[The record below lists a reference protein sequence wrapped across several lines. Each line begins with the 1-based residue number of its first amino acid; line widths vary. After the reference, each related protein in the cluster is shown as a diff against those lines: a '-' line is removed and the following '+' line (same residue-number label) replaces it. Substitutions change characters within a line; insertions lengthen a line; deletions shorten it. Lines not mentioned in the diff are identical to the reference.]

1 LQYLQNNVI
10 IYHYMSEQ
18 KIILPSK
25 PKAILEDGNK
35 GVFEIDGLVPG
46 YGYTLGN
53 SLRRII
59 LSSLPGAAITAVKI
73 DGVSHEFSTIEG
85 VKEDVITLLLNLK
98 NVRFQL
104 IGDEPVKVAF
114 SVKGPKIVTAADIGA
129 KGAVSISN
137 TDQYICEIT
146 SKTGIN
152 VELTVERGLGFVPR
166 DAHHKQKAD
175 IGIIFLDAIFSPI
188 RRVSYD
194 VEEMRVGDKTNF
206 NRLRLTIE
214 TDGTLSPRE
223 ALETSVN
230 TMIEQLA
237 AIVSVDS
244 GKIIAEIQAAT
255 AAKTPMMEAPASE
268 EETASSSDEDSVDVT
283 DVLKNRIDAIGLST
297 RTLNALSAAN
307 IRTVGGIARKR
318 VDDLLEIDGIG
329 DKGITEI
336 KEALA
341 QFNLSLKD

>member
-1 LQYLQNNVI
+1 
-10 IYHYMSEQ
+10 MSEQ

-25 PKAILEDGNK
+25 PKAVQEEGNK
-35 GVFEIDGLVPG
+35 GIFEIDGLVPG

-85 VKEDVITLLLNLK
+85 VKEDVITILLNLK

-104 IGDEPVKVAF
+104 IGDEPAKISF
-114 SVKGPKIVTAADIGA
+114 SVKGPKIVTAADINA
-129 KGAVSISN
+129 KGAVSVSN
-137 TDQYICEIT
+137 PDQYICEIT
-146 SKTGIN
+146 AKAGLN
-152 VELTVERGLGFVPR
+152 VELTIEKGLGFVSR

-175 IGIIFLDAIFSPI
+175 IGTIFLDAIFSPI

-244 GKIIAEIQAAT
+244 GKIIADIQAQT
-255 AAKTPMMEAPASE
+255 AVKASSVDALVSE
-268 EETASSSDEDSVDVT
+268 EEAAPADDESVDVT
-283 DVLKNRIDAIGLST
+283 DVLKNRIDSIGLST

-341 QFNLSLKD
+341 QFGLSLKD

>member
-1 LQYLQNNVI
+1 
-10 IYHYMSEQ
+10 MSEQ

-25 PKAILEDGNK
+25 PKAVLEEGNK

-85 VKEDVITLLLNLK
+85 VKEDVITILLNLK

-104 IGDEPVKVAF
+104 VGDEPVKVSF
-114 SVKGPKIVTAADIGA
+114 SVKGPKIVTAADINA
-129 KGAVSISN
+129 KGAVTISN

-146 SKTGIN
+146 GKAALA
-152 VELTVERGLGFVPR
+152 VEVTIERGLGFVPR

-175 IGIIFLDAIFSPI
+175 IGTIFLDAIFSPI

-214 TDGTLSPRE
+214 TDGTISPRV

-244 GKIIAEIQAAT
+244 GKIIAEVQAAVSNKVPAMEANAPEAEVGT
-255 AAKTPMMEAPASE
+255 AAYDE
-268 EETASSSDEDSVDVT
+268 ESVDVT
-283 DVLKNRIDAIGLST
+283 DVLKNRIDGIGLST

-307 IRTVGGIARKR
+307 IRTVGGIARKH

>member
-1 LQYLQNNVI
+1 
-10 IYHYMSEQ
+10 MSEQ

-25 PKAILEDGNK
+25 PRATLEEGNK

-59 LSSLPGAAITAVKI
+59 LSSLPGAAVTAAKI

-85 VKEDVITLLLNLK
+85 VKEDVITTLLNIK

-104 IGDEPVKVAF
+104 ASDEPQKVTL
-114 SVKGPKIVTAADIGA
+114 SVKGPKVVTAADISAG
-129 KGAVSISN
+129 GQVSIAN
-137 TDQYICEIT
+137 KDQYICEIT
-146 SKTGIN
+146 GKVSLSI
-152 VELTVERGLGFVPR
+152 ELTIERGLGFVSR

-175 IGIIFLDAIFSPI
+175 IGTIFLDAIFSPI

-214 TDGTLSPRE
+214 TDGTISPRE
-223 ALETSVN
+223 ALERSVT

-237 AIVSVDS
+237 AIVEVDS
-244 GKIIAEIQAAT
+244 GAVIEEIQAKVN
-255 AAKTPMMEAPASE
+255 AARVMPVAEAEEIAPAAADE
-268 EETASSSDEDSVDVT
+268 ESVDVT
-283 DVLKNRIDAIGLST
+283 DVMKNRIDSIGLST

-318 VDDLLEIDGIG
+318 AEDLLEIEGIG
-329 DKGITEI
+329 EKGITEI

-341 QFNLSLKD
+341 AFGLSLKE